1 MAQPPSADTVLATL
15 ERPFHDLIYEA
26 QSVHRR
32 HFRPEAVQVS
42 SLLSVKTGG
51 CPEDCGYCAQAARYH
66 TGVEGQ
72 DLLDPEEVVEQA
84 RVARDA
90 GATRFCMSA
99 AWRGPRDRDLD
110 RVAEM
115 VAGVKA
121 LGLETCATLG
131 MLKEGQAEYLAE
143 AGLDFYNHNLDTSR
157 EHYGEIIGT
166 RSFEDRLDT
175 LAKVQDA
182 GIRVC
187 CGGILGMGESRWD
200 RAALIAEL
208 AALEPPPRSV
218 PINNLVPIPGTP
230 TGDQYGP
237 VEALELARTVAAARI
252 HLPSSYVRLAAGRLS
267 LSDSE
272 QALCFLAGANSIF
285 YGEELLT
292 TPNPDANSDRV
303 LLDKLGM
310 VMEESAQ
317 DSRIGDPAPE

>member
-1 MAQPPSADTVLATL
+1 MAQTPSADTVLATL
-15 ERPFHDLIYEA
+15 ERPFHDLLYEA
-26 QSVHRR
+26 QGVHRH

-42 SLLSVKTGG
+42 SLLSIKTGG

-72 DLLDPEEVVEQA
+72 DLVDPEDVVDQA
-84 RVARDA
+84 RTARDA

-99 AWRGPRDRDLD
+99 AWRGPRDRDLEQ
-110 RVAEM
+110 VVEM
-115 VAGVKA
+115 VARVKA

-131 MLKEGQAEYLAE
+131 MLREGQAERLAE

-157 EHYGEIIGT
+157 EHYEEVIGT
-166 RSFEDRLDT
+166 RTYEDRLDT
-175 LAKVQDA
+175 LEKVQEA
-182 GIRVC
+182 GIRIC

-208 AALEPPPRSV
+208 AALDPPPRSV

-230 TGDQYGP
+230 TGDRYGP
-237 VEALELARTVAAARI
+237 VETLELARTVAAARI
-252 HLPSSYVRLAAGRLS
+252 HLPTSYVRLAAGRLS

-292 TPNPDANSDRV
+292 TPNPDEGSDRA

-317 DSRIGDPAPE
+317 DSRIEDPAQG

>member
-1 MAQPPSADTVLATL
+1 MAQSPSADTVLATL
-15 ERPFHDLIYEA
+15 ERPFHDLVYEA
-26 QSVHRR
+26 QGVHRR

-42 SLLSVKTGG
+42 SLLSIKTGG
-51 CPEDCGYCAQAARYH
+51 CPEDCGDCAQAARYH

-72 DLLDPEEVVEQA
+72 DLLDPDDVVEQA
-84 RVARDA
+84 RTARDA

-99 AWRGPRDRDLD
+99 AWRGPRDRELE

-115 VAGVKA
+115 VARVKA

-131 MLKEGQAEYLAE
+131 MLREGQAERLAE

-157 EHYGEIIGT
+157 EHYEEVIGT
-166 RSFEDRLDT
+166 RTYEDRLDT
-175 LAKVQDA
+175 LEKVQEA
-182 GIRVC
+182 GIRIC

-208 AALEPPPRSV
+208 AALDPPPRSV

-230 TGDQYGP
+230 TGDRYGP

-292 TPNPDANSDRV
+292 TPNPEEGSDRA

-317 DSRIGDPAPE
+317 GSRIGDPAQR